1 MPIITD
7 PGKVIIKPARKGI
20 TKMRRKLRTFKRW
33 LDEGKM
39 SMADIQTSYVSWK
52 GHLKHCNAYNVMIR
66 TDVMFNN
73 LFKEDTTQ

>member
-1 MPIITD
+1 MSVLKSKRGESTMQFLET
-7 PGKVIIKPARKGI
+7 A
-20 TKMRRKLRTFKRW
+20 RKLRIFKRW
-33 LDEGKM
+33 FDEGKM

-73 LFKEDTTQ
+73 PFKEDTTTQ